1 MQIHISSPYNWTIYF
16 EFRKTSQVRALLQH
30 PDIDVNRR
38 NNDRLTCFML
48 AMQSS
53 IIPPNVSSSSTNSGG
68 NSSSRGASTNQI
80 RDNESS
86 TGLVPPRQEENAQE
100 KLRRLMDLP
109 ATDDLEW
116 SRQDRYSYIE

>member
-1 MQIHISSPYNWTIYF
+1 M
-16 EFRKTSQVRALLQH
+16 LQH

-53 IIPPNVSSSSTNSGG
+53 HHLPSNVTSSSSTSTSQSTPIGNLLSNSRG
-68 NSSSRGASTNQI
+68 SSSTNTN
-80 RDNESS
+80 RENEP
-86 TGLVPPRQEENAQE
+86 TPGLPMPRQEENAQE

-116 SRQDRYSYIE
+116 TRQDR

>member
-1 MQIHISSPYNWTIYF
+1 M
-16 EFRKTSQVRALLQH
+16 LQH
-30 PDIDVNRR
+30 PEIDVNRR

-53 IIPPNVSSSSTNSGG
+53 NLPPNVTAGASANISN
-68 NSSSRGASTNQI
+68 SRGLSASQILDNASTI
-80 RDNESS
+80 
-86 TGLVPPRQEENAQE
+86 GVPRQEENAQE

-116 SRQDRYSYIE
+116 TRQDR

>member
-1 MQIHISSPYNWTIYF
+1 
-16 EFRKTSQVRALLQH
+16 LLQH
-30 PDIDVNRR
+30 PEIDVNRR

-53 IIPPNVSSSSTNSGG
+53 NLPPNVTAGASANSVA
-68 NSSSRGASTNQI
+68 NISNSRGLSASQILDNASTI
-80 RDNESS
+80 
-86 TGLVPPRQEENAQE
+86 GVPRQEENAQE

-116 SRQDRYSYIE
+116 TRQDR